1 MVRRHRAALAALVA
15 GAGMLLAGAAALTAQ
30 QRGWGWGGGDRRYDA
45 PIREGLPERRG
56 GFHFCRLLYESVR
69 REAGGLGWSTDYP
82 AADNNFMV
90 RLGQLTTTDTGRWD
104 DGMAGIATVRASDAS
119 LFECPFLFA
128 SDVGT
133 AGFSGSEVLR
143 LREYLLKGGLL
154 WVDDFW
160 GNQAWRHWTDQIGR
174 VLPDHDIIELTP
186 DHPLFQTFY
195 QVAEVPQIPSIQHWR
210 RSGGGTSERG
220 AESAQPAMHALI
232 DAHGRPLVIMT
243 HNTDIADG
251 WERETDDPDFFYL
264 FTARGYG
271 VGINVAIWAMTR

>member
-1 MVRRHRAALAALVA
+1 MARDRRRALAALCL
-15 GAGMLLAGAAALTAQ
+15 GAAVLLAGAATLTAQ
-30 QRGWGWGGGDRRYDA
+30 QRGWAGVTGRFSA
-45 PIREGLPERRG
+45 PIREGLPDRRG
-56 GFHFCRLLYESVR
+56 GFHFCRLQYESGR
-69 REAGGLGWSTDYP
+69 REAGGQGWSTDYP

-90 RLGQLTTTDTGRWD
+90 RLGQLTTTNTSAWD
-104 DGMAGIATVRASDAS
+104 DGMAGFAAVRATDPA

-133 AGFSGSEVLR
+133 IRMTEDEVLK

-160 GNQAWRHWTDQIGR
+160 GDFAWTQWEANLRR
-174 VLPDHDIIELTP
+174 VIPNFDIIELDR

-195 QVAEVPQIPSIQHWR
+195 QVENVPQIPSIQHWR

-220 AESAQPAMHALI
+220 AESERPTLRALV
-232 DAHGRPLVIMT
+232 DTHGRPLVFMT

-251 WERETDDPDFFYL
+251 WERETEDPDFFYR
-264 FTARGYG
+264 FTALGYG